1 MNGFILVFGMVLVL
15 AAERRFAADRAAAG
29 RPPPAADSPAP
40 WRGAHPQPTAPPV
53 ARYPSAAGNP
63 PARGRR
69 QSRGRVPGRSR
80 RPSTMIGRV
89 CGSAPDARRCT
100 YDSAPRARR
109 RRGCGMARNEH
120 AVLSRSCGRL
130 HWQDI
135 AVMHSRVAN
144 CGNIPPRCVF
154 GGPVVARLCRGAFPG
169 GDPWQ
174 LFRFM
179 RSRRGLGR
187 EKHQFAARYRRHAS
201 ETSRLWQDIRAM
213 HPKSAANSR
222 LRIHRA
228 KISPGRGP
236 FRCAGPS
243 DHARRA
249 DLAVVRRSPGAGPYA
264 WKVGAG
270 SRNRTPHC
278 CRRSRVP
285 ARHLVAFCGGSL
297 SRSKRLA
304 LRHAALAVA
313 IPRRDRPAPWPP
325 APPPAQR
332 MTAADGFAPW
342 PPAPHSFGRQRLSVT
357 QRTKNGQHFAGR
369 FCEVMS

>member
-1 MNGFILVFGMVLVL
+1 MHPRAL
-15 AAERRFAADRAAAG
+15 ADDKMLAKCV
-29 RPPPAADSPAP
+29 PPASDS
-40 WRGAHPQPTAPPV
+40 GKI
-53 ARYPSAAGNP
+53 S
-63 PARGRR
+63 
-69 QSRGRVPGRSR
+69 
-80 RPSTMIGRV
+80 
-89 CGSAPDARRCT
+89 
-100 YDSAPRARR
+100 
-109 RRGCGMARNEH
+109 
-120 AVLSRSCGRL
+120 
-130 HWQDI
+130 
-135 AVMHSRVAN
+135 
-144 CGNIPPRCVF
+144 PRCAF

-174 LFRFM
+174 LFHFI

-187 EKHQFAARYRRHAS
+187 EKRQFAARYRRHAS

-304 LRHAALAVA
+304 LRHAALAVT